1 MTTKIPETT
10 EKMAS
15 ADVAAQEAALTF
27 ERFTHLDAIALGELI
42 KQDAIERKLAI
53 AFDVFVGERT
63 VYSIALP
70 GSTPDNLEWIR
81 RKRNS
86 VRRFGKSSFR
96 INREQAERG
105 TSIHDSKAVPEQ
117 DFAGH
122 GGAVPI
128 LIEGLGPV
136 GVVTVS
142 GLPGYLD
149 HATVIA
155 ALTRL
160 RFPG

>member
-1 MTTKIPETT
+1 
-10 EKMAS
+10 MAS
-15 ADVAAQEAALTF
+15 QDVAAQEAALTF
-27 ERFTHLDAIALGELI
+27 ERFTHRDAIALGDLLREDALARELP
-42 KQDAIERKLAI
+42 I
-53 AFDVFVGERT
+53 AFDIFVGERT
-63 VYSIALP
+63 VYSLALP
-70 GSTPDNLEWIR
+70 GTTPDNHEWIR

-86 VRRFGKSSFR
+86 VRRFAKSSFR

-105 TSIHDSKAVPEQ
+105 TSIHDSKAVPEEE
-117 DFAGH
+117 FAGH

-128 LIEGLGPV
+128 LVAGLGPV

-160 RFPG
+160 RYPA